1 MFNDPEF
8 KKDWRAIVTHDSAN
22 ICGFF
27 GEYRWLSN
35 FELTPCSYQCIA
47 YPSAENAYQAAKVV
61 SIHRDA
67 FRTCTPA
74 QAKRLWKNPKFIRST
89 KTEEGW
95 NEARHDIMLGIV
107 VSKFLNNPQLKEK
120 LIETGHKYIEETNW
134 WKDEYWGVCDGRGQ
148 NKLGK
153 ILTHVRA
160 FWT

>member
-8 KKDWRAIVTHDSAN
+8 RKDWREIVTHDSAN

-35 FELTPCSYQCIA
+35 FHVTPCAYQGIVYA
-47 YPSAENAYQAAKVV
+47 SAENAYQAAKVV
-61 SIHRDA
+61 SIHRDD
-67 FRTCTPA
+67 FRLCSPA
-74 QAKRLWKNPKFIRST
+74 IAKRLWKNPKFIRST

-95 NEARHDIMLGIV
+95 NAVRYEIMVEV
-107 VSKFLNNPQLKEK
+107 VMSKFLRNPELRQK
-120 LIETGHKYIEETNW
+120 LVDTGDKYLEETNW
-134 WKDEYWGVCDGRGQ
+134 WRDEFWGVCEERGQ

-153 ILTHVRA
+153 ILMNVRA